1 MECGYLREWYP
12 HKLPGAPQELCLQ
25 IDVVCRGPGFKYG
38 TLSAVVL
45 TAISFAAVRAK
56 PLVLLF
62 KRLIRQNN
70 LDNTY
75 LGGLSSQSLTRMAL
89 TYLQTCSLAP
99 VTLEALLLGFSEH
112 YPAGAHLEMFVD
124 QRKMAELRCLFTLAG
139 HTLCTEGLVAMLALT
154 AK

>member
-1 MECGYLREWYP
+1 MMGGKAVCSHPSRSTFTVGSLRAIRPARRITSSTLEQFVADIESFY
-12 HKLPGAPQELCLQ
+12 AQ
-25 IDVVCRGPGFKYG
+25 I
-38 TLSAVVL
+38 
-45 TAISFAAVRAK
+45 
-56 PLVLLF
+56 
-62 KRLIRQNN
+62 
-70 LDNTY
+70 
-75 LGGLSSQSLTRMAL
+75 TRMAL

>member
-89 TYLQTCSLAP
+89 TYLQTCAP
-99 VTLEALLLGFSEH
+99 
-112 YPAGAHLEMFVD
+112 
-124 QRKMAELRCLFTLAG
+124 
-139 HTLCTEGLVAMLALT
+139 
-154 AK
+154 